1 MNEVNLK
8 LKTKLEE
15 PLLTMDLLHEFLQ
28 SLINS
33 PIGLRRKV
41 VLLQRYVDNITK
53 IENYEHTR

>member
-1 MNEVNLK
+1 MGEINLK
-8 LKTKLEE
+8 LKTKPEE
-15 PLLTMDLLHEFLQ
+15 PSLTMDSLHEFLQ

-53 IENYEHTR
+53 IESYE